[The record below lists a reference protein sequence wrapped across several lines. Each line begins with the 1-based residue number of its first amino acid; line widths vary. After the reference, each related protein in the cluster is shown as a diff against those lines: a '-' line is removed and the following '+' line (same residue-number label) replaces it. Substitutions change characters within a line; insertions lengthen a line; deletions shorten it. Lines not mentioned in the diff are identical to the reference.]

1 MFRWKRMTSQGESHL
16 RSHMEETA
24 TWEGDYVEGPGRRGW
39 LEHWAPKQGGALS
52 KKSWNFVSIDREM
65 PPWRAAVVFSKIV
78 LKLIENC
85 TWKRE
90 ETNVLKV
97 KSERKPAEKKLLKIA
112 IAEQRRQKSSFW
124 NIETSY
130 CFYLATFSVPKWKR
144 AKEPTK
150 SFHGRRI
157 SWNRISG
164 CLYAVIL
171 FGCMY
176 VPPEIKSWGLTL
188 SSIWLRALL
197 SGSLEIIDVL
207 DFSLAGSD
215 FGSLSIQ

>member
-1 MFRWKRMTSQGESHL
+1 MLNF
-16 RSHMEETA
+16 
-24 TWEGDYVEGPGRRGW
+24 GPFWPYLALLWRIYT
-39 LEHWAPKQGGALS
+39 LFGALYTGQNTAVVPQS
-52 KKSWNFVSIDREM
+52 WQIWGMNLAREPTEITHGGKRQPERAIMWKVQEDEADLNTGHQSREELCQKKSWNFVSIDREM

-150 SFHGRRI
+150 SSHGRRI
-157 SWNRISG
+157 S
-164 CLYAVIL
+164 
-171 FGCMY
+171 
-176 VPPEIKSWGLTL
+176 
-188 SSIWLRALL
+188 
-197 SGSLEIIDVL
+197 
-207 DFSLAGSD
+207 
-215 FGSLSIQ
+215 

>member
-1 MFRWKRMTSQGESHL
+1 MESTDLILGGSWTMFRWKRMTSQGESHL

-97 KSERKPAEKKLLKIA
+97 KSERKPAENSHCWAKKAKIIILKYWDI
-112 IAEQRRQKSSFW
+112 
-124 NIETSY
+124 
-130 CFYLATFSVPKWKR
+130 
-144 AKEPTK
+144 
-150 SFHGRRI
+150 
-157 SWNRISG
+157 
-164 CLYAVIL
+164 IL
-171 FGCMY
+171 FLLGHFFSTKM
-176 VPPEIKSWGLTL
+176 KKGKGANQKLSWTKNFLEQN
-188 SSIWLRALL
+188 IWL
-197 SGSLEIIDVL
+197 
-207 DFSLAGSD
+207 
-215 FGSLSIQ
+215 SICCYPLWM

>member
-1 MFRWKRMTSQGESHL
+1 MESTDLILGGSWTMFRWKRMTSQGESHL

-150 SFHGRRI
+150 SSHGRRI
-157 SWNRISG
+157 S
-164 CLYAVIL
+164 
-171 FGCMY
+171 
-176 VPPEIKSWGLTL
+176 
-188 SSIWLRALL
+188 
-197 SGSLEIIDVL
+197 
-207 DFSLAGSD
+207 
-215 FGSLSIQ
+215 

>member
-1 MFRWKRMTSQGESHL
+1 MHFESYWGNCFWRAL
-16 RSHMEETA
+16 TWFSEAPEQCFDEKDWPRKEKA
-24 TWEGDYVEGPGRRGW
+24 TWDLTWR
-39 LEHWAPKQGGALS
+39 KQQPERAIMWKVQEDEADLNTGHQSREELCQ

-144 AKEPTK
+144 ATEPTK
-150 SFHGRRI
+150 SSHGRRI
-157 SWNRISG
+157 S
-164 CLYAVIL
+164 
-171 FGCMY
+171 
-176 VPPEIKSWGLTL
+176 
-188 SSIWLRALL
+188 
-197 SGSLEIIDVL
+197 
-207 DFSLAGSD
+207 
-215 FGSLSIQ
+215 

>member
-1 MFRWKRMTSQGESHL
+1 MANLHTFWCPLYRTKYCGGAPKLTNMRDEPRKGANWDHAWRKK
-16 RSHMEETA
+16 A
-24 TWEGDYVEGPGRRGW
+24 TWEGNNVKGPGRRGW
-39 LEHWAPKQGGALS
+39 FKHWAPKQGGALS

-150 SFHGRRI
+150 SSHGWKI
-157 SWNRISG
+157 S
-164 CLYAVIL
+164 
-171 FGCMY
+171 
-176 VPPEIKSWGLTL
+176 
-188 SSIWLRALL
+188 
-197 SGSLEIIDVL
+197 
-207 DFSLAGSD
+207 
-215 FGSLSIQ
+215 